1 MTAYAKLALGRL
13 DTARRAELSYALYVL
28 AGLCVLSAVARVGM
42 IGKPRKRITR
52 SDAVISV
59 VFLAVQATILVI
71 AAIRLG

>member
-1 MTAYAKLALGRL
+1 
-13 DTARRAELSYALYVL
+13 
-28 AGLCVLSAVARVGM
+28 M